1 MTIPSSRDTVTHTRR
16 ALSTVGKGLA
26 ALRHLLPLLLC
37 LLVLAGCAKAPYTG
51 RSQFIMVSPQQ
62 EMALGQ
68 QESRKILSKEPVK
81 TGTDEAQRVETVG
94 RRIAAAA
101 RRGDFRWE
109 FHLIG
114 KDVANAFCL
123 PGGKV
128 FVYEGIFKYA
138 DTDAELATVMAHE
151 VGHAIARHGAERMS
165 RAMMVQMGHDAAAIA
180 LGVAGGSPAAVQA
193 FSQAYGTG
201 ANVGLMLPFGREQE
215 YEADR
220 IGLMLMAQAGYDPR
234 AALDFWRKMSS
245 APGKR
250 PPEFLSPHP
259 TGQHRIAELQ
269 ARMGDALRVYR
280 PPSGK

>member
-1 MTIPSSRDTVTHTRR
+1 
-16 ALSTVGKGLA
+16 
-26 ALRHLLPLLLC
+26 
-37 LLVLAGCAKAPYTG
+37 
-51 RSQFIMVSPQQ
+51 MVSPQQ
-62 EMALGQ
+62 ELALGQ

-81 TGTDEAQRVETVG
+81 TGTDEAQRVEAVG

-128 FVYEGIFKYA
+128 FVYEGIFKYVA
-138 DTDAELATVMAHE
+138 TDAELATVMAHE

-180 LGVAGGSPAAVQA
+180 LGVAGGSQAAVQA

-201 ANVGLMLPFGREQE
+201 ANLGLMLPFGREQE

-234 AALDFWRKMSS
+234 AALDFWRKMSG

-250 PPEFLSPHP
+250 PPEFLSTHP

-269 ARMGDALRVYR
+269 ARMGDALRLYR